1 LAQAYQ
7 SLGDVLDSWGQL
19 DEAIGCYE
27 KTIELKPDIWEVHQN
42 LGDALQEKGEI
53 DKAIEAY
60 NRAIELSKV

>member
-1 LAQAYQ
+1 
-7 SLGDVLDSWGQL
+7 L

-53 DKAIEAY
+53 DKAIQAY